1 MAETYLRQSPLA
13 HLHLIARAREPAAV
27 TAGVRLDEKPFTH
40 QFVLR
45 GDADDAAFVAAVES
59 ELGTSLALVPNT
71 VTGAAVRIIWL
82 GPDEWLAVAPP
93 DFDLGAKLDA
103 VTNNRHAAVSDVSES
118 RTILTLGGARVLDV
132 LAKGCALDFHASAFG
147 PGRSAQSM
155 LAKAHVIL
163 HQTSDAPQFE
173 IYVHRSFAEY
183 LWAWLED
190 ASAEYGL
197 TVGH

>member
-1 MAETYLRQSPLA
+1 MVETYLRQSPLA
-13 HLHLIARAREPAAV
+13 HLHLIARAREPDSV
-27 TAGVRLDEKPFTH
+27 TAGVRLDERSFRR

-45 GDADDAAFVAAVES
+45 GDADDAAFVAAVER
-59 ELGTSLALVPNT
+59 ELGTPLALLPNT
-71 VTGAAVRIIWL
+71 VAGDTVRVIWL
-82 GPDEWLAVAPP
+82 GPDEWLVVADP
-93 DFDLGAKLDA
+93 DIDLGAKLDA

-118 RTILTLGGARVLDV
+118 RTILTLGGTRARAV

-147 PGRSAQSM
+147 PASCAQSM

-197 TVGH
+197 TIGQ